1 MSLRHNV
8 LVLFSLFFVL
18 QTGCLEHHGR
28 VFGGGRIK
36 DGNYYVLEDSAWTLW
51 WLTIIFPSVMTHMTT
66 WHEIRVGDDNEERSL
81 VDWMWWNGTTS
92 PLGIPRDV
100 EVYRWI
106 LDGELLNPN
115 ISLTQP
121 NQRIRLLCN
130 DLESYALLIQEERR
144 LSAKYRHGPFALYE
158 RTGEFYTWIPPSVWN
173 CSLWV
178 IQPNGTRVGPYWIPY
193 VTVMENDYIDGGLRS
208 RYRTNA
214 LFCFESTT
222 QKLYALYKEEDRYY
236 FEYWKPNISV
246 PVCKELTLPSE
257 GEPFYCWVLEEAFG
271 VASWNPQTQSA
282 LFTTFD
288 RATLAPLSTTTAPH
302 FPKPPSPERIPYV
315 IRKCGDWIYV
325 FDISMEYVLRFN
337 LVTGGE
343 ERYCVKTK

>member
-173 CSLWV
+173 CSLLTADFVLV
-178 IQPNGTRVGPYWIPY
+178 IERMLFFVLSLRHKNSMPYIKKKTDITLSIGNPTSPFRYVKNSLSHQKENRFIVGFLKKPLVLHHGIHRHRVRY
-193 VTVMENDYIDGGLRS
+193 LRPLIGQHS
-208 RYRTNA
+208 RRCLPQLHLTFQSRHR
-214 LFCFESTT
+214 L
-222 QKLYALYKEEDRYY
+222 
-236 FEYWKPNISV
+236 SV
-246 PVCKELTLPSE
+246 SL
-257 GEPFYCWVLEEAFG
+257 
-271 VASWNPQTQSA
+271 
-282 LFTTFD
+282 
-288 RATLAPLSTTTAPH
+288 
-302 FPKPPSPERIPYV
+302 
-315 IRKCGDWIYV
+315 
-325 FDISMEYVLRFN
+325 M
-337 LVTGGE
+337 
-343 ERYCVKTK
+343 